1 MDSIKALPALSGR
14 LSCDGGLIG
23 KLSVGVSAEHDS
35 YAGDYE
41 ITPLAFDAQV
51 LPTANK
57 LLKKDLVVSK
67 IPYYET
73 TNAQMGTTI
82 YIADEVK

>member
-41 ITPLAFDAQV
+41 ITP
-51 LPTANK
+51 PTAEQTILPDEGYNY
-57 LLKKDLVVSK
+57 LSQVVVAA
-67 IPYYET
+67 IPYAESE
-73 TNAQMGTTI
+73 NAAGGITATI
-82 YIADEVK
+82 G